1 MKQFA
6 VFTVVSAA
14 LWAGFG
20 NLSRAQDVESAVAT
34 IRVTNLMKGQILT
47 PTVFITHNAETP
59 SLFVP
64 GEAASTELAAIAEQG
79 STSGLV
85 NKFTAETG
93 VLDVTRLSSF
103 VRPGN
108 SATVNVKFDADHKLV
123 SSASMIEMTN
133 DGFVSLVAAEVPCE
147 GSRTYLLGGWDAGSE
162 ANTELCS
169 QIPAP
174 CPTPARSGSCT
185 AATEEGFV
193 HVHSGI
199 HGCGGFPP
207 EVYDWSDP
215 AAMMTIEASPDLS
228 PEGALA
234 AACPDRPTEDSDGD
248 DGGNGGA
255 GTGGGT

>member
-6 VFTVVSAA
+6 VIIALAA
-14 LWAGFG
+14 ASWTGSG

-34 IRVTNLMKGQILT
+34 IKVTNLMKGQILT

-59 SLFVP
+59 PVFVP
-64 GEAASTELAAIAEQG
+64 GEAASTELAAVAEQG
-79 STSGLV
+79 STSGLA

-103 VRPGN
+103 VRPGR
-108 SATVNVKFDADHKLV
+108 SGTVNVKFDADHKLI

-147 GSRTYLLGGWDAGSE
+147 GAKTYLLGGWDAGSE

-174 CPTPARSGSCT
+174 CPTPARSGSCS

-199 HGCGGFPP
+199 QGCGGFPP
-207 EVYDWSDP
+207 EVYNWSDP
-215 AAMMTIEASPDLS
+215 AAMMTIEASADLS

-234 AACPDRPTEDSDGD
+234 AACPDRATEDSDGD
-248 DGGNGGA
+248 DAGDG
-255 GTGGGT
+255 GTGTADST

>member
-6 VFTVVSAA
+6 AFTALAAVLSA
-14 LWAGFG
+14 GSG

-34 IRVTNLMKGQILT
+34 IKVTNLMKGQILT

-59 SLFVP
+59 PVFVP
-64 GEAASTELAAIAEQG
+64 GEAASTELSSVAEQG
-79 STSGLV
+79 STFGLA
-85 NKFTAETG
+85 NKFRAETG
-93 VLDVTRLSSF
+93 VLDVTRLASF

-108 SATVNVKFDADHKLV
+108 SATVNVKFDADHRLV

-147 GSRTYLLGGWDAGSE
+147 GSKTYLLGGWDAGSE

-174 CPTPARSGSCT
+174 CPTPARRGSCS

-215 AAMMTIEASPDLS
+215 AAMMTIEASEDLS
-228 PEGALA
+228 PDGALA
-234 AACPDRPTEDSDGD
+234 AACPDRASADSEGD
-248 DGGNGGA
+248 AGGDSGT
-255 GTGGGT
+255 GTGGGG